1 MYQTKQLNIK
11 IMTSKLR
18 FFKEELSNITFVNVS
33 DLERSKVVNRIKGDL
48 YFGLFYEMGSLNEKV
63 SWTILTNEELEDKHF
78 TINQ

>member
-1 MYQTKQLNIK
+1 
-11 IMTSKLR
+11 MTSKLR

-48 YFGLFYEMGSLNEKV
+48 DFGLVYQMGSLNEKV

>member
-1 MYQTKQLNIK
+1 
-11 IMTSKLR
+11 MTSKLR
-18 FFKEELSNITFVNVS
+18 FFKEELSSITFVNVS

-48 YFGLFYEMGSLNEKV
+48 DFGLFYEMGSLNEKV